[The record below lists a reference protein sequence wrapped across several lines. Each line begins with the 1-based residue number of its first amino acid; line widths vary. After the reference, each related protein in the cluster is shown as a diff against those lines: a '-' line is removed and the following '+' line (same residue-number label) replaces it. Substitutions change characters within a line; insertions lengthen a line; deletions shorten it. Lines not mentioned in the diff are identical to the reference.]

1 MKIVIAIDSFKG
13 SVSAVEAGERLERGI
28 RKVVPQAEV
37 VKIPISDGGEG
48 LLIPF
53 FHAVGGTMRKLEVKD
68 PLGRTVG
75 AEYLKLPDGTAVIE
89 AAQACGLPLLKREE
103 RDLRRTT
110 TYGVGEMILGALDD
124 GCRRLVIGVGGSATN
139 DGGAGMAQALGAS
152 FSAGGGRELNFGG
165 EALLGLTKID
175 AGRMDSRLRDCRI
188 EVACDVTNPLYG
200 PEGAAAVYGPQK
212 GASPEEVSLL
222 DRAMRRYAEVIA
234 WEMGKN
240 VADLPGSGA
249 AGGLGA
255 GLIAFCGAQIC
266 RGIEV
271 VLDVVGFDRITR
283 DADLVITGEG
293 KIDAQT
299 SKGKVPVGVAVRT
312 KGLGDIPVVAV
323 VGGIGEGA
331 ELAYRNGIDAI
342 LPIVPGPVSVEKS
355 VERGTHFLEE
365 AGERLMRLLLAGVG
379 MKRRETAGNW
389 SGE

>member
-28 RKVVPQAEV
+28 RKVVPQAVV
-37 VKIPISDGGEG
+37 VKLPISDGGEG
-48 LLIPF
+48 LLTPF
-53 FHAVGGTMRKLEVKD
+53 FHTAGGTMRRLEVKD
-68 PLGRTVG
+68 PLGRTVA
-75 AEYLKLPDGTAVIE
+75 AEYLRLPDGTAVIE
-89 AAQACGLPLLKREE
+89 AAKACGLPLLKRQE
-103 RDLRRTT
+103 RDPRRTT
-110 TYGVGEMILGALDD
+110 TYGVGQMIRSALDD
-124 GCRRLVIGVGGSATN
+124 GCRHLVIGVGGSATN

-152 FSAGGGRELNFGG
+152 FLDEGGRELDFGG
-165 EALLGLTKID
+165 EALLGLAKID
-175 AGRMDSRLRDCRI
+175 AGRMDPRLRDCRI

-222 DRAMRRYAEVIA
+222 DRAMQRYAEVIA

-255 GLIAFCGAQIC
+255 GLIAFCGARIC

-271 VLDVVGFDRITR
+271 VLDMVRFDRVAR

-299 SKGKVPVGVAVRT
+299 SKGKVPAGVAGRT

-323 VGGIGEGA
+323 VGGMGAGA
-331 ELAYRNGIDAI
+331 ELAYRSGIDAI
-342 LPIVPGPVSVEKS
+342 LPIVPGPVSVEES
-355 VERGTHFLEE
+355 VKRGAHFLEE
-365 AGERLMRLLLAGVG
+365 AGERLMRLLLAGAG
-379 MKRRETAGNW
+379 MKRREATGDW